1 MGQYRVMRQT
11 DEYREIVNI
20 DTGQIR
26 RVPMASD
33 KQWGYLNSLRADVG
47 KDPIKNRPAMFQAKK
62 AIDKLLAK
70 KAETEQQQKLI

>member
-1 MGQYRVMRQT
+1 MGYRLMKQT
-11 DEYREIVNI
+11 DEYRDIVNI

-33 KQWGYLNSLRADVG
+33 KQWAYLNNLRADAG

-70 KAETEQQQKLI
+70 KSETERQQRLI